1 MVAKGHDFP
10 DVSLGVV
17 IDADQTLRFPDF
29 RAEERTFALVTQL
42 AGRTGRGA
50 GGGPC
55 ARPDARARCPPDPV
69 ATEHDADGFVADE
82 LERRRALRYPPFA
95 TLIRVVCSAE
105 DEALAM
111 TTARS
116 IATSSVASEGAV
128 LGPAPLFRLRG
139 RARAQVVVKA
149 VDRGAAIA
157 AVGRTVDRIAPPAA
171 KRGASVS
178 VDVDPQ

>member
-1 MVAKGHDFP
+1 VL
-10 DVSLGVV
+10 V
-17 IDADQTLRFPDF
+17 QTL
-29 RAEERTFALVTQL
+29 E
-42 AGRTGRGA
+42 
-50 GGGPC
+50 
-55 ARPDARARCPPDPV
+55 PDARPIRY
-69 ATEHDADGFVADE
+69 ATEHDSDGFVADE

-105 DEALAM
+105 DEALAI

-116 IATSSVASEGAV
+116 IAAGLALSDGAV

-139 RARAQVVVKA
+139 RARAQVVIKA
-149 VDRGAAIA
+149 TDRGGAIA
-157 AVGRTVDRIAPPAA
+157 AVGRTVQRLAPAAA